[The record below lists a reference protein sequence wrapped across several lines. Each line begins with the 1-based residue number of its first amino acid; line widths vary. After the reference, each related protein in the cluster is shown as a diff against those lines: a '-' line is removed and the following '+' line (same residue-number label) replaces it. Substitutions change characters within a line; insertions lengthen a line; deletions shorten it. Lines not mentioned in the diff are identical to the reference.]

1 MSNADESIAN
11 TFKDQVIWITG
22 ASSGIGEAL
31 VKAFAAK
38 DAKVVLSSRKQAEL
52 ARVRLEAIESGA
64 NPDKLLVVPLDVLDS
79 AAMPAAV
86 QTVLD
91 AFGRIDMLINNA
103 GNSQRSF
110 CINTDMEVYRA
121 MFELNVLGQIALTKA
136 VLPSMVE
143 QGSGHLL
150 VTASVAGK
158 VGVPLRTGYC
168 AAKHAVMG
176 FFDSLRTEVADMG
189 IRVTTIVPGF
199 IRTNIGSNALAGSG
213 EAVGKPDDDIEG
225 GMDVTACA
233 SAIVQG
239 IADGIEEIAVG
250 EGIEMSL
257 LDLKRQDPTATFRA
271 LEGMAAEIRAKG
283 QYT

>member
-1 MSNADESIAN
+1 MSNADETIAN
-11 TFKDQVIWITG
+11 IFKDQVIWITG

-52 ARVRLEAIESGA
+52 ARVRQEAIDSGA
-64 NPDKLLVVPLDVLDS
+64 SADKLLVVPLDVLDS

-110 CINTDMEVYRA
+110 CLNTDMEVYRA

>member
-52 ARVRLEAIESGA
+52 ARVRQEAIDSGA
-64 NPDKLLVVPLDVLDS
+64 SADKLLVVPLDVLDS

-110 CINTDMEVYRA
+110 CLNTDMEVYRA

>member
-1 MSNADESIAN
+1 MSNADEPIAN

-52 ARVRLEAIESGA
+52 ARVRQEAIDSGA
-64 NPDKLLVVPLDVLDS
+64 SADKLLVVPLDVLDS

-110 CINTDMEVYRA
+110 CLNTDMEVYRA

-199 IRTNIGSNALAGSG
+199 IRTNIGSNALTGSG